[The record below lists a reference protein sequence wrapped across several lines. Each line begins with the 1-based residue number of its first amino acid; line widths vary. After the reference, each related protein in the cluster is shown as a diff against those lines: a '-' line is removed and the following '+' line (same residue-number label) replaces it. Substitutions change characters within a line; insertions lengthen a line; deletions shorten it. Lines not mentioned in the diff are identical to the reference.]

1 MRRELGWGLTF
12 VLIILVPLSGCNTS
26 RQSLPT
32 SSVMHL
38 WSTYTH
44 CYRSADLEAMRDD
57 VQQLSQAVNTIDST
71 EDSSP
76 TESHASVPS
85 EPTTR
90 LSVDPTA
97 MAASCTLHAGQ
108 TAEKIGNLSV
118 AREMFQL
125 VVLRFPQSGYQYYTD
140 QALLGLEQL
149 DAASRDVN
157 RPIL

>member
-1 MRRELGWGLTF
+1 M
-12 VLIILVPLSGCNTS
+12 N
-26 RQSLPT
+26 
-32 SSVMHL
+32 L

-57 VQQLSQAVNTIDST
+57 VQQLSRAVITIDSS

-76 TESHASVPS
+76 TESNAPALS

-108 TAEKIGNLSV
+108 AAEKIGNLNV

-125 VVLRFPQSGYQYYTD
+125 VVLRFPQSRYQYYTD
-140 QALLGLEQL
+140 QALLGLEHV
-149 DAASRDVN
+149 DAASRNLN